1 MGIPVAYNLR
11 NLAVRRMTTVVT
23 VIGIALTV
31 AVLLAALALI
41 NGLRI
46 AFGSSGDPLNILL
59 LRKGSNSELSSSLS
73 KGVFQDLVFKQ
84 GIARSLSDDI
94 PMASP
99 EIITTVKLARADNS
113 SGMDVTVRGLLPIG
127 AELRSLKLREGRWF
141 QAGRLEIVIGKFIAK
156 RCRNAHTGG
165 RLRFGK
171 RDWEVVGIMDGGD
184 SVVNSEIFGDIN
196 QISSNFNRPD
206 LLNSILLRAADPTV
220 VSALVNSLNDD
231 QRLNVHAQT
240 EKDYYDRQTVSGAPM
255 QTLGLFVS
263 VIMSVGSIFAAMNTM
278 YAAVVRRAKEI
289 GTLRV
294 LGFSQRSIMTSFLIE
309 SQLLALL
316 GGILGCL
323 LVLPLNHITTGI
335 GNFFTV
341 TEIAFN
347 FNVDPSVM
355 LTGIIFSLIMGAVGG
370 LFPARM
376 AAKKEILT
384 ALRGI

>member
-113 SGMDVTVRGLLPIG
+113 SSMDVTVRGLLPIG

-376 AAKKEILT
+376 AAKKEILS
-384 ALRGI
+384 ALRGV